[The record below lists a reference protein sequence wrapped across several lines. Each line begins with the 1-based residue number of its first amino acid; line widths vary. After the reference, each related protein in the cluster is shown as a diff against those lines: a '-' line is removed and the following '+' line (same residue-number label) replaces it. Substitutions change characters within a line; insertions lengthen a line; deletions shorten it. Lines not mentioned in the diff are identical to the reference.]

1 VAEIVR
7 LRPAIAVLDVQ
18 MPEGSGLDT
27 AREVLAT
34 LGPAHAPEV
43 IFATAYDQ
51 YALQAFD
58 LHAVGYVLKP
68 YDPDRVAAGAG
79 AGASEP
85 RRHAVAR
92 VESGLLA
99 LLERADEQTATC
111 AASWCAPTRDS
122 GSSTSTPWTSSRRS
136 QPRARARRQ
145 RVRGAAPADRH
156 ARGTARPAPL
166 RACPPLPIVNLRR
179 VVEAEP
185 LFAGE
190 YVLILADGRRV
201 TTGRSYRTRVQEA
214 LGCSRSAA
222 ASPARAWAG
231 RGDEP
236 RRGAPGA
243 ATPVP
248 FVPPVHRSTPLGA
261 AGPRAWRVWLTTSH
275 PVSSAACV
283 SPRGRR
289 SVPNHGGG

>member
-1 VAEIVR
+1 MTPSLRLPVLIADDEPPARLGLRALLAGHPDLDVVGEARSGREAVAEIVR

-68 YDPDRVAAGAG
+68 YDPDRVAAAL
-79 AGASEP
+79 ARA
-85 RRHAVAR
+85 RRNLAATRSAR

-99 LLERADEQTATC
+99 LLERADEQT
-111 AASWCAPTRDS
+111 RYL
-122 GSSTSTPWTSSRRS
+122 RRLVV
-136 QPRARARRQ
+136 RADARLRF
-145 RVRGAAPADRH
+145 VDVDAVDVFEADRNH
-156 ARGTARPAPL
+156 VRAHVGSVCEVLRLPIATLEAQLDPRRFARVHRS
-166 RACPPLPIVNLRR
+166 RIVNLRR

-214 LGCSRSAA
+214 LGLL
-222 ASPARAWAG
+222 P
-231 RGDEP
+231 
-236 RRGAPGA
+236 
-243 ATPVP
+243 
-248 FVPPVHRSTPLGA
+248 
-261 AGPRAWRVWLTTSH
+261 
-275 PVSSAACV
+275 
-283 SPRGRR
+283 
-289 SVPNHGGG
+289 